1 VGRFCFDLI
10 DDVIFDLTLVLTLT
24 DVLATSAASRKTELC
39 KTLAETYFGSEK
51 DMIRIDM
58 SEYMEKHSVA
68 RLTGPPPGYIGYVS
82 TVIVD

>member
-1 VGRFCFDLI
+1 VGRLCFDFI
-10 DDVIFDLTLVLTLT
+10 AVVIFDLTLVLTLT
-24 DVLATSAASRKTELC
+24 DLIATMTVSRKTELC

-58 SEYMEKHSVA
+58 SEYMEKHSVS

-82 TVIVD
+82 TMSVD